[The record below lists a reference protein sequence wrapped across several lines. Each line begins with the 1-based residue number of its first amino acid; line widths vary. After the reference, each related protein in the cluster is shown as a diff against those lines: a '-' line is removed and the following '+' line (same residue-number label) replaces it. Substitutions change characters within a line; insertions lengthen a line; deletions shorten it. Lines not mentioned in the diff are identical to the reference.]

1 MGDSY
6 IQWEE
11 LKKFLFCKKD
21 IEFMP
26 LPKND
31 KTCIL
36 LEGLKKYG
44 FVSQDTKLSHFRV
57 IWGIPI
63 QSNDYPF
70 EPIKWRKNKQLLK
83 YFVGKTICK
92 SFIDFY
98 GSRDCF
104 VYYIFGDKH
113 GERCSLPNTDK
124 KRLEQSADYEILK
137 KLLEEFRDE
146 EEI

>member
-1 MGDSY
+1 MEESY
-6 IQWEE
+6 IKWEE
-11 LKKFLFCKKD
+11 LKKFLFCKKG
-21 IEFMP
+21 IEFTA
-26 LPKND
+26 LPQND

-63 QSNDYPF
+63 QSKDYPF

-83 YFVGKTICK
+83 YFVDKTICK
-92 SFIDFY
+92 SFIGIY
-98 GSRDCF
+98 GYRGRF

-113 GERCSLPNTDK
+113 GGRCILPNTDK

-137 KLLEEFRDE
+137 KLLEEFSR
-146 EEI
+146 